1 MLHLVEQRQH
11 DAEERAHHAKERAQ
25 YLQLL
30 EMLHSGKI
38 DQATYN
44 ALKPYHLAKVFIFY
58 YDLFFMTIQII
69 YSFCN

>member
-38 DQATYN
+38 DQAT
-44 ALKPYHLAKVFIFY
+44 KV
-58 YDLFFMTIQII
+58 TRT
-69 YSFCN
+69 NK